1 MTSFEPAD
9 VQQRRVIESQRSLT
23 VVIGGAG
30 SGKTTCAAAAAHAH
44 LSRQPLE
51 SDERVLFLSF
61 SRASV
66 TRITDRSREILG
78 PYAPR
83 VDVTT
88 FHALAWSL
96 VRRFGSLI
104 GKPAPVLMSPA
115 MSLIYEQ
122 GEALQYDD
130 LIPGALSILNSAAA
144 VRRHTQRRWGFVI
157 VDEYQ
162 DTNDIQEDFLRTVAA
177 EARVMLLGDP
187 NQCIYSSLPGS
198 VGVSPERLDRA
209 CELAGTEGVV
219 RLSEASHRDPS
230 GVIPA
235 SAAAILRRDFT
246 SPAIR
251 TAISTGRLTVRAGLP
266 PEDEARIVAETVQDL
281 RSGGRSV
288 AVFSHHNDMLANLS
302 DALQRAGIAHEIAG
316 LSDSLAAALAVQLD
330 MLRFSSGQ
338 CEWNEVLGSL
348 AVFVTSATRPV
359 RGQRVPALAYQILS
373 GSGRRSWTAGCTSSN
388 KRCRMPNRGKR
399 SRSAPGRTHS
409 SGCRAS
415 SRPGSMRLES
425 CAASTP
431 ASAMTA
437 GGSPVR
443 AACNNSPEPRRRR
456 ASQSSPTLRTTL
468 SKFNS

>member
-1 MTSFEPAD
+1 
-9 VQQRRVIESQRSLT
+9 
-23 VVIGGAG
+23 
-30 SGKTTCAAAAAHAH
+30 
-44 LSRQPLE
+44 
-51 SDERVLFLSF
+51 
-61 SRASV
+61 
-66 TRITDRSREILG
+66 
-78 PYAPR
+78 
-83 VDVTT
+83 
-88 FHALAWSL
+88 
-96 VRRFGSLI
+96 
-104 GKPAPVLMSPA
+104 
-115 MSLIYEQ
+115 
-122 GEALQYDD
+122 
-130 LIPGALSILNSAAA
+130 
-144 VRRHTQRRWGFVI
+144 
-157 VDEYQ
+157 
-162 DTNDIQEDFLRTVAA
+162 VAA

-373 GSGRRSWTAGCTSSN
+373 GSGTAILDSRMYKLKQALQDAEPREALEVGSGAHSFIGLPSKLTAWQYAAGILRRLYARVSHD
-388 KRCRMPNRGKR
+388 
-399 SRSAPGRTHS
+399 GRRLSS
-409 SGCRAS
+409 SGRVQQLA
-415 SRPGSMRLES
+415 R
-425 CAASTP
+425 AASEESIAILTYVADDP
-431 ASAMTA
+431 QQIQLMNLHQTKGREADATVVVLRAGDWFGNSAEPYLETSRLLYVVFSRAREKIVVLLFGHGLPGEVAPLATFAS
-437 GGSPVR
+437 
-443 AACNNSPEPRRRR
+443 
-456 ASQSSPTLRTTL
+456 
-468 SKFNS
+468 